1 MVYLKCKFCI
11 SIQKIIVMNAI
22 RQFIDVKD
30 NAFQITLPEGF
41 NAKRVE
47 VIILPSDDDFQI
59 SEETKTLINE
69 RKADYL
75 KNLDN
80 ATDFDEF
87 LDKMEKDL

>member
-1 MVYLKCKFCI
+1 
-11 SIQKIIVMNAI
+11 MNAI